1 MRSNGAAS
9 RRKRPR
15 PPGECTI
22 PPPMTPEVAGQFT
35 FSGPPHQADAMREYF
50 ESQAPDEPVV
60 HLEKVATETLPGRK
74 LEVWDVHTKDGRWW
88 VVTNPTNLY
97 SQVHFPSLDY
107 TITFHVGLSM
117 RMSARQV
124 GQPPN
129 EQRDR
134 LASVWRRWSQA
145 AHELDLVDEAEQ
157 FQAVAMR
164 CREALLALTRSI
176 ARPKMVPAGREAPKA
191 GDFIGWA
198 EIIAETLAPGASAKE
213 LRSYLKSIA
222 RESWQLVNHVT
233 HARNA
238 VRFDGSIAVAATQSA
253 LSAFG
258 ATLLRHEDGAP
269 DRCPSCASYRIAS
282 VFVPDVAVGH
292 PYRAVCESCGW
303 SDQPVATPSE
313 PSRAAGRGRRTGG
326 ARKG

>member
-1 MRSNGAAS
+1 MA
-9 RRKRPR
+9 
-15 PPGECTI
+15 
-22 PPPMTPEVAGQFT
+22 PEVAGQFAFT
-35 FSGPPHQADAMREYF
+35 GPPHQAEDIRQYF
-50 ESQAPDEPVV
+50 EMEADEPVV
-60 HLEKVATETLPGRK
+60 HLERVATETLPGRK

-97 SQVHFPSLDY
+97 SQTHFPSLDY
-107 TITFHVGLSM
+107 TITFHVGLM
-117 RMSARQV
+117 TRMSARRA
-124 GQPPN
+124 GEAPD
-129 EQRDR
+129 EQRER
-134 LASVWRRWSQA
+134 LAPVWRRWSQA
-145 AHELDLVDEAEQ
+145 AQELDLADEAEQ

-176 ARPKMVPAGREAPKA
+176 ARPEMVPAGRDAPKA

-198 EIIAETLAPGASAKE
+198 EIIAETIAPGGSAKE

-222 RESWQLVNHVT
+222 RESWQLVNAVT

-238 VRFDGSIAVAATQSA
+238 VRFDGSIAVEATQSA

-282 VFVPDVAVGH
+282 VFMPDVAVGH

-303 SDQPVATPSE
+303 TDKKPAAPRAKRAPSRRSRATP
-313 PSRAAGRGRRTGG
+313 RR
-326 ARKG
+326 